1 MKKKALIFLVFVL
14 VLTVVFAGC
23 KKKDEP
29 VEEPNTPL
37 VQQPVE
43 EAEENEKKAIM
54 DGFNELI
61 SKDPHV
67 FDIKEYIHENIAKL
81 GPLEVST
88 MVDNLEAA
96 LKKGLDGLR
105 TEIVSTDEDNE
116 LIELVGQDLFLKED
130 MIDDIR
136 NAELKELI
144 TKAYNSHYKLM
155 STEGMIE
162 PVIDYRSLLQYEDK
176 LTDEWKEYIELMA
189 EDSDSPP
196 YLDGSLLISFDELG
210 QRIIN
215 LESYMNRYISGPR
228 HEELVDIY
236 EERLTAFMKGLPNSP
251 LAAYDNNIIF
261 ENIYKAYESFGA
273 NEGLVSTGFVYDY
286 MTAIRDNGMKV
297 DSSILKLADEYIEEA
312 VMIMKEFK

>member
-1 MKKKALIFLVFVL
+1 
-14 VLTVVFAGC
+14 
-23 KKKDEP
+23 
-29 VEEPNTPL
+29 
-37 VQQPVE
+37 
-43 EAEENEKKAIM
+43 
-54 DGFNELI
+54 
-61 SKDPHV
+61 
-67 FDIKEYIHENIAKL
+67 
-81 GPLEVST
+81 
-88 MVDNLEAA
+88 
-96 LKKGLDGLR
+96 
-105 TEIVSTDEDNE
+105 
-116 LIELVGQDLFLKED
+116 
-130 MIDDIR
+130 
-136 NAELKELI
+136 
-144 TKAYNSHYKLM
+144 M

-286 MTAIRDNGMKV
+286 MAAIRDNGMKV
-297 DSSILKLADEYIEEA
+297 DSNILRLADEYIEEA
-312 VMIMKEFK
+312 VRIMKEFK